1 MFNLKKESI
10 PEELTSERTEK
21 KESFFSIIKNKF
33 TKAKERENV
42 EEIGI
47 TEEER
52 KKTLDFLNNI
62 EVEEEIIEINV
73 DDESEE
79 VVLTT
84 EKRDKM
90 IRFKRFFEEK
100 KIFLFS
106 KLFFVFSFL
115 GIYLIV
121 GIYKEED
128 SKINYIKSEISK
140 LNIEMKQ
147 IKNDIVI
154 KEYYIKDLLKW
165 NFNLKRIKPSILEIK
180 KELLDKIIDFN
191 NNSFGLL
198 KIDKIEYDKIYFN
211 KINIVFSYKI
221 KNKEKDKISENF
233 IEAIMYKFL
242 KYIKIEELSIK
253 EGKKITGVIIIK
265 EPRDLDYDNFKNE
278 SLNKLNKKGNSSK
291 KRRASMY

>member
-33 TKAKERENV
+33 TKAKKRENV

-52 KKTLDFLNNI
+52 KETLDFLNNI

-84 EKRDKM
+84 EKKDGM

-128 SKINYIKSEISK
+128 NKINYIKSEISK

>member
-1 MFNLKKESI
+1 VFNLKKESI
-10 PEELTSERTEK
+10 PEELTSEKTEK

-106 KLFFVFSFL
+106 KLFFIFSFL

-140 LNIEMKQ
+140 INKEMKQ
-147 IKNDIVI
+147 IKSDIVI

>member
-1 MFNLKKESI
+1 VFNLKKESI

-33 TKAKERENV
+33 TKAKKRENV

-52 KKTLDFLNNI
+52 KETLDFLNNI

-84 EKRDKM
+84 EKKDGM

-128 SKINYIKSEISK
+128 NKINYIKSEISK

>member
-33 TKAKERENV
+33 TKAKKRENV

-52 KKTLDFLNNI
+52 KETLDFLNNI

-84 EKRDKM
+84 EKKDGM

>member
-84 EKRDKM
+84 EKKDGM

>member
-84 EKRDKM
+84 EKKDGM

-128 SKINYIKSEISK
+128 NKINYIKSEISK